1 MIVRLETP
9 SARAALMYSKFRPR
23 RNSARTT
30 PTSDTQLKR
39 SSIPSNTQKLGAITD
54 EMMSNR

>member
-30 PTSDTQLKR
+30 PTSATHENR
-39 SSIPSNTQKLGAITD
+39 SRMPSSTQKLGAITD
-54 EMMSNR
+54 EMMSSR